1 MNQFWEDKSVLV
13 TGASG
18 FIGSWLSKKLIR
30 FGARVTA
37 LVRDWNSETTLF
49 SKDDLR
55 KMDLVFGKLEDYWL
69 VERIL
74 NEYEIDTVFH
84 LGAQTLVEI
93 AFRSP
98 LQTFES
104 NIRGTYN
111 LLEACRRQGRMVQR
125 ILVASS
131 DKAYGESEVL
141 PYVET
146 MPLKGRTPY
155 DVSKSCTDLI
165 ALSYSSS
172 YQMPIVIARCGNVY
186 GGGDLHWS
194 RIIPGTIRN
203 ILLGEPP
210 LIRSNGQLI
219 RDYLYVQDAVKAY
232 LLMAMNADHENV
244 CGEAF
249 NFGPEQPSTV
259 LEIVEMLQK
268 MMGSSVKPIILNGAS
283 TEIRNQFLDSSKAFQ
298 VLGWSPE
305 YSLTEGISETIK
317 WYELYLQKTSISQL
331 IQESIGSESLRESIS
346 RALNPTTCR
355 LLNQLGDKL
364 TRENL

>member
-1 MNQFWEDKSVLV
+1 MNQFWGNKNVLV
-13 TGASG
+13 TGAAG
-18 FIGSWLSKKLIR
+18 FIGSWLSKELIR
-30 FGARVTA
+30 LGAHVTA
-37 LVRDWNSETTLF
+37 LVRDWNPETTLF

-55 KMDLVFGKLEDYWL
+55 SMHLVFGELENYPL
-69 VERIL
+69 LERIL

-93 AFRSP
+93 AFRNP

-104 NIRGTYN
+104 NVRGTYN
-111 LLEACRRQGRMVQR
+111 LLEACRRQGQMVQR

-172 YQMPIVIARCGNVY
+172 YQLPIVIARCGNVY

-203 ILLGEPP
+203 ILLGKPP
-210 LIRSNGQLI
+210 LIRSNGKLI
-219 RDYLYVQDAVKAY
+219 RDYLYVQDAVRAY
-232 LLMAMNADHENV
+232 LLMAMHADQKNV
-244 CGEAF
+244 RGEAF
-249 NFGPEQPSTV
+249 NFGPQQPSSV

-268 MMGSSVKPIILNGAS
+268 MMGSSLKPIILHGAS
-283 TEIRNQFLDSSKAFQ
+283 NEIQNQVLDSSKAFQ
-298 VLGWSPE
+298 VLGWCSE
-305 YSLTEGISETIK
+305 YSLAQGISETIK
-317 WYELYLQKTSISQL
+317 WYELYIQKNLDIREKTLENIVANSIP
-331 IQESIGSESLRESIS
+331 SII
-346 RALNPTTCR
+346 
-355 LLNQLGDKL
+355 
-364 TRENL
+364 

>member
-1 MNQFWEDKSVLV
+1 MNPFWKDKNILV
-13 TGASG
+13 TGGAG
-18 FIGSWLSKKLIR
+18 FIGSWLSKELTDL
-30 FGARVTA
+30 GANVTI
-37 LVRDWNSETTLF
+37 LVRDWNPENTLF

-55 KMDLVFGKLEDYWL
+55 GLRLIFGELENYPL
-69 VERIL
+69 LERIL

-84 LGAQTLVEI
+84 LGAQTLVET

-111 LLEACRRQGRMVQR
+111 LLEACRRQGQMIKR
-125 ILVASS
+125 ILIASS

-165 ALSYSSS
+165 ALSYASS
-172 YQMPIVIARCGNVY
+172 YQLPIVIARCGNVY

-203 ILLGEPP
+203 ILQGEPP
-210 LIRSNGQLI
+210 LIRSNGKLT
-219 RDYLYVQDAVKAY
+219 RDYLYVKDAVRAY
-232 LLMAMNADHENV
+232 LLMGMNADLENV
-244 CGEAF
+244 RGEAF
-249 NFGPEQPSTV
+249 NFGPEKPSSV

-268 MMGSSVKPIILNGAS
+268 TMNSSLKPIILHGAS
-283 TEIRNQFLDSSKAFQ
+283 SEIQHQVLDSFKASQ
-298 VLGWSPE
+298 RLGWSPE
-305 YSLTEGISETIK
+305 YSLAEGISETVK
-317 WYELYLQKTSISQL
+317 WYESYFNM
-331 IQESIGSESLRESIS
+331 
-346 RALNPTTCR
+346 AL
-355 LLNQLGDKL
+355 L
-364 TRENL
+364 

>member
-1 MNQFWEDKSVLV
+1 MNQFWEDKNVLI
-13 TGASG
+13 TGAAG
-18 FIGSWLSKKLIR
+18 FIGSWLSKELIR
-30 FGARVTA
+30 LGAHVTA
-37 LVRDWNSETTLF
+37 LVRDWNPETTLF
-49 SKDDLR
+49 SKDELR
-55 KMDLVFGKLEDYWL
+55 SMHLVFGQLENYSL
-69 VERIL
+69 LERIL

-111 LLEACRRQGRMVQR
+111 LLEACRSQGRQVER

-165 ALSYSSS
+165 ALSYASS
-172 YQMPIVIARCGNVY
+172 YQLPIVIARCGNVY

-203 ILLGEPP
+203 IVLGKPP
-210 LIRSNGQLI
+210 LIRSNGKLT
-219 RDYLYVQDAVKAY
+219 RDYLYVQDAVRAY
-232 LLMAMNADHENV
+232 LLMAMNADQENV
-244 CGEAF
+244 RGEAF
-249 NFGPEQPSTV
+249 NFGPELPSSV

-268 MMGSSVKPIILNGAS
+268 MMGSSLKPIILHGAS
-283 TEIRNQFLDSSKAFQ
+283 TEIRNQVLDSSKAFQ
-298 VLGWSPE
+298 VLGWSSE
-305 YSLTEGISETIK
+305 YSLTKGLSETIE
-317 WYELYLQKTSISQL
+317 WYESYIQKLSTS
-331 IQESIGSESLRESIS
+331 
-346 RALNPTTCR
+346 
-355 LLNQLGDKL
+355 
-364 TRENL
+364 TREKILEKIATKSIP

>member
-1 MNQFWEDKSVLV
+1 MNQFWKDKNVLV
-13 TGASG
+13 TGAAG
-18 FIGSWLSKKLIR
+18 FIGSWLSKELIR
-30 FGARVTA
+30 LGADVTA
-37 LVRDWNSETTLF
+37 LVRDWNPETTVF
-49 SKDDLR
+49 SKDDLQN
-55 KMDLVFGKLEDYWL
+55 MHLVLGELENYSL
-69 VERIL
+69 LERIL
-74 NEYEIDTVFH
+74 NEYDIDTVFH

-172 YQMPIVIARCGNVY
+172 YQLPIVIARCGNVY
-186 GGGDLHWS
+186 GGGDLNWS
-194 RIIPGTIRN
+194 RLIPGTIRN
-203 ILLGEPP
+203 ILLEKPP
-210 LIRSNGQLI
+210 VIRSNGKLT

-232 LLMAMNADHENV
+232 LLMAMNAEHGSV
-244 CGEAF
+244 RGEAF
-249 NFGPEQPSTV
+249 NFGPAQPSSV
-259 LEIVEMLQK
+259 LDIVEMLQR
-268 MMGSSVKPIILNGAS
+268 MMGSSLKPIILHGAS
-283 TEIRNQFLDSSKAFQ
+283 TEIRNQVLDSSKASQ
-298 VLGWSPE
+298 VLGWSSE
-305 YSLTEGISETIK
+305 YSLHQGISETIK
-317 WYELYLQKTSISQL
+317 WYEGYIQTSAFK
-331 IQESIGSESLRESIS
+331 REKILEKICGNS
-346 RALNPTTCR
+346 P
-355 LLNQLGDKL
+355 
-364 TRENL
+364 